1 MPTYFVTGA
10 TGFIGRNLVER
21 LLDRDPEAHV
31 YVLVRDGSQER
42 LGILC
47 EKWGAGGRVEAVT
60 GDLLEPRLGVSGEW
74 ISEHR
79 GEIDHFFH
87 LAAIYDMTASDRR
100 NEELNV
106 GGTRHMLELVAALE
120 PGTLHHVSSVAVA
133 GSYQGRFTEEMFAEG
148 QELPSPYHRT
158 KYESERLVRE
168 RSTAPWRVYRPAI
181 VVGDSRTG
189 EMDKVDGPYYFFGV
203 IRRLGNVLPSWLPLV
218 GPEIGEV
225 NMVPVDYVADAMVE
239 IAHQPG
245 LDGRAF
251 HLADPEMIGVTEALN
266 EFARAAGA
274 PQVAIR
280 LDQRLTGAL
289 PVGQALGSLT
299 SLPGAHAIREA
310 VLEDFG
316 IPDQVIEH
324 AGFTCSFDTA
334 ESEHALAGTGI
345 AVPPLADYAP
355 VLWDYWER
363 KMDPDRFKSRSLEA
377 AINGRTV
384 VITGASS
391 GIGRSTALK
400 VAASGGIPIMVAR
413 NIEKLEEVREEI
425 EMRGGTASVYSA
437 DLADLDSI
445 DGLVEQI
452 LADHASVDMIV
463 NNAGRSIRRSV
474 ELSLDRFHDFERTM
488 QLNYFGAIKL
498 VMGFIPHMRERRFGH
513 IVNVSS
519 IGVQAAPPRFSAYVA
534 SKAALDA
541 WSRVVSSELI
551 GYNITFTTVHM
562 PLVRT
567 PMIAPTTIYKSFP
580 TISPDEAADMICDA
594 LRKRPKHINTT
605 LGTVAEVLYALAPKA
620 LDQVLATGYRLF
632 PDSAAAKGEVAAA
645 ESDGPSIE
653 QRAMANLTRGVHW

>member
-168 RSTAPWRVYRPAI
+168 GSAAPWRVYRPAI

-203 IRRLGNVLPSWLPLV
+203 IRRLGNALPSWLPLV
-218 GPEIGEV
+218 APEIGEV

-274 PQVAIR
+274 PQVAVR
-280 LDQRLTGAL
+280 LDRRLAGTL
-289 PVGQALGSLT
+289 PVGPALGSLT

-355 VLWDYWER
+355 AVWDYWER

-445 DGLVEQI
+445 DGLV
-452 LADHASVDMIV
+452 
-463 NNAGRSIRRSV
+463 
-474 ELSLDRFHDFERTM
+474 
-488 QLNYFGAIKL
+488 
-498 VMGFIPHMRERRFGH
+498 
-513 IVNVSS
+513 
-519 IGVQAAPPRFSAYVA
+519 
-534 SKAALDA
+534 
-541 WSRVVSSELI
+541 
-551 GYNITFTTVHM
+551 
-562 PLVRT
+562 
-567 PMIAPTTIYKSFP
+567 
-580 TISPDEAADMICDA
+580 
-594 LRKRPKHINTT
+594 
-605 LGTVAEVLYALAPKA
+605 
-620 LDQVLATGYRLF
+620 
-632 PDSAAAKGEVAAA
+632 
-645 ESDGPSIE
+645 
-653 QRAMANLTRGVHW
+653 

>member
-203 IRRLGNVLPSWLPLV
+203 IRRLGNVLPSWLRLV

-445 DGLVEQI
+445 DGLVKQI

>member
-168 RSTAPWRVYRPAI
+168 RSTVPWRVYRPAI

-645 ESDGPSIE
+645 ESAAPSIE

>member
-79 GEIDHFFH
+79 GEIDHLFH

-168 RSTAPWRVYRPAI
+168 GSTAPWRVYRPAI

-203 IRRLGNVLPSWLPLV
+203 IRRLGNALPSWLPLV
-218 GPEIGEV
+218 APEIGEV
-225 NMVPVDYVADAMVE
+225 NVVPVDYVADAMVE

-274 PQVAIR
+274 PQVTVR
-280 LDQRLTGAL
+280 LDRRLAGAL

-299 SLPGAHAIREA
+299 SLPGAHAVREA

-355 VLWDYWER
+355 ALWDYWER

-425 EMRGGTASVYSA
+425 EMRGGSAFVYSA

-632 PDSAAAKGEVAAA
+632 PDSAAAKGDVAAV
-645 ESDGPSIE
+645 ESEAPTIE

>member
-168 RSTAPWRVYRPAI
+168 RSSVPWRVYRPAI

-203 IRRLGNVLPSWLPLV
+203 IRRLGNALPSWLPLV
-218 GPEIGEV
+218 APEIGEV
-225 NMVPVDYVADAMVE
+225 NMVPVDYVADAMIE

-266 EFARAAGA
+266 QFARAAGA
-274 PQVAIR
+274 PQVAVR

-289 PVGQALGSLT
+289 PVGQALASLT

-345 AVPPLADYAP
+345 SVPPLTDYAP

-605 LGTVAEVLYALAPKA
+605 LGTVAEVLYAIAPKA

-645 ESDGPSIE
+645 ESEGPSIE

>member
-274 PQVAIR
+274 PQVAVR

-289 PVGQALGSLT
+289 PIGQALGSLT

-645 ESDGPSIE
+645 ESAAPSIE

>member
-274 PQVAIR
+274 PQVAVR

-645 ESDGPSIE
+645 ESAAPSIE

>member
-168 RSTAPWRVYRPAI
+168 RSSVPWRVYRPAI

-203 IRRLGNVLPSWLPLV
+203 IRRLGNALPSWLPLV
-218 GPEIGEV
+218 APEIGEV

-266 EFARAAGA
+266 QFARAAGA
-274 PQVAIR
+274 PQVAVR

-289 PVGQALGSLT
+289 PVGQALASLT

-345 AVPPLADYAP
+345 SVPLLTDYAP

-605 LGTVAEVLYALAPKA
+605 LGTVAEVLYAIAPKA

-645 ESDGPSIE
+645 ESEGPSIE

>member
-42 LGILC
+42 LGVLC
-47 EKWGAGGRVEAVT
+47 ERWGAGGRVEAVT

-74 ISEHR
+74 IGEHR
-79 GEIDHFFH
+79 GQIDHFFH

-120 PGTLHHVSSVAVA
+120 PGLLHHVSSVAVA
-133 GSYQGRFTEEMFAEG
+133 GSYRGRFTEEMFAEG

-168 RSTAPWRVYRPAI
+168 NSTAPWRVYRPAI

-189 EMDKVDGPYYFFGV
+189 EMDKVDGPYYFFGA

-218 GPEIGEV
+218 GPEIGET
-225 NMVPVDYVADAMVE
+225 NMVPVDFVADAMVE
-239 IAHQPG
+239 IAHKPG
-245 LDGRAF
+245 LDGQAF
-251 HLADPEMIGVTEALN
+251 HLADPEMMGSTAALN
-266 EFARAAGA
+266 EFAMAAGA
-274 PQVAIR
+274 PHVAVR
-280 LDQRLTGAL
+280 LDGPLAAPLQAGKAL
-289 PVGQALGSLT
+289 QALT
-299 SLPGAHAIREA
+299 ALPGAHAVREA
-310 VLEDFG
+310 VLEEFG

-324 AGFTCSFDTA
+324 VGFTCSFDTA
-334 ESEHALAGTGI
+334 ESEHALAGSGI
-345 AVPPLADYAP
+345 SVPPLSEYAP

-400 VAASGGIPIMVAR
+400 VAASGGIPLMVAR
-413 NIEKLEEVREEI
+413 NAEKLEEVKEEI
-425 EMRGGTASVYSA
+425 ELRGGTAFVYSA
-437 DLADLDSI
+437 DLSDLDSI
-445 DGLVEQI
+445 DGLVDRI
-452 LADHASVDMIV
+452 LADHAAVDMIV

-498 VMGFIPHMRERRFGH
+498 VMGFIPNMRERRFGH

-620 LDQVLATGYRLF
+620 LDQILATGYRLF

-645 ESDGPSIE
+645 EAEAPSIE

>member
-106 GGTRHMLELVAALE
+106 GGTRHMLELVASLE

-168 RSTAPWRVYRPAI
+168 RSTVPWRVYRPAI

>member
-168 RSTAPWRVYRPAI
+168 RSSVPWRVYRPAI

-203 IRRLGNVLPSWLPLV
+203 IRRLGNALPSWLPLV
-218 GPEIGEV
+218 APEIGEV

-239 IAHQPG
+239 IAHRPG

-266 EFARAAGA
+266 QFARAAGA
-274 PQVAIR
+274 PQVAVR

-289 PVGQALGSLT
+289 PVGQALASLT

-345 AVPPLADYAP
+345 AVPPLTDYAP

-605 LGTVAEVLYALAPKA
+605 LGTVAEVLYAIAPKA

-645 ESDGPSIE
+645 ESEGPSIE

>member
-42 LGILC
+42 LGILS
-47 EKWGAGGRVEAVT
+47 ERWGAGGRVEAVT
-60 GDLLEPRLGVSGEW
+60 GDLLEPRLGVSADW
-74 ISEHR
+74 IAEHR
-79 GEIDHFFH
+79 GQIDHFFH

-133 GSYQGRFTEEMFAEG
+133 GSYRGRFTEEMFAEG
-148 QELPSPYHRT
+148 QELPTPYHRT

-168 RSTAPWRVYRPAI
+168 RAGVPWRIYRPAI

-218 GPEIGEV
+218 GPEVGEV

-239 IAHQPG
+239 IAHRPG
-245 LDGRAF
+245 LDGQAF

-274 PQVAIR
+274 PQVAVRVDRR
-280 LDQRLTGAL
+280 LAGAL
-289 PVGQALGSLT
+289 PVGQALSSLT
-299 SLPGAHAIREA
+299 ALPGAHAVREA

-316 IPDQVIEH
+316 IPDQVIEN

-334 ESEHALAGTGI
+334 ESESVLAGTGI

-413 NIEKLEEVREEI
+413 NAEKLEEVKEEI
-425 EMRGGTASVYSA
+425 EMRGGTAAVYSA
-437 DLADLDSI
+437 DLSDLDSI
-445 DGLVEQI
+445 DGLVERI

-580 TISPDEAADMICDA
+580 TISPDEAADMICDG

-620 LDQVLATGYRLF
+620 LDQILATGYRLF
-632 PDSAAAKGEVAAA
+632 PDSAAAKGDVTEVEAS
-645 ESDGPSIE
+645 EPTIE

>member
-79 GEIDHFFH
+79 GEIDNFFH

-106 GGTRHMLELVAALE
+106 GGTRHWLELVAALE

-168 RSTAPWRVYRPAI
+168 RSSVPWRVYRPAI

-189 EMDKVDGPYYFFGV
+189 EMDKIDGPYYFFGV
-203 IRRLGNVLPSWLPLV
+203 IRRLGNALPSWLPLV
-218 GPEIGEV
+218 APEIGEV

-266 EFARAAGA
+266 QFARAAGA
-274 PQVAIR
+274 PQVAVR

-345 AVPPLADYAP
+345 SVPPLTDYAP

-605 LGTVAEVLYALAPKA
+605 LGTVAEVLYAIAPKA

-645 ESDGPSIE
+645 ESEGPSIE

>member
-168 RSTAPWRVYRPAI
+168 RSSVPWRVYRPAI

-203 IRRLGNVLPSWLPLV
+203 IRRLGNALPSWLPLV
-218 GPEIGEV
+218 APEIGEV

-266 EFARAAGA
+266 QFARAAGA
-274 PQVAIR
+274 PQVAVR

-345 AVPPLADYAP
+345 SVPPLTDYAP

-605 LGTVAEVLYALAPKA
+605 LGTVAEVLYAIAPKA

-645 ESDGPSIE
+645 ESEGPSIE

>member
-168 RSTAPWRVYRPAI
+168 RSSVPWRVYRPAI

-203 IRRLGNVLPSWLPLV
+203 IRRLGNALPSWLPLV
-218 GPEIGEV
+218 APEIGEV

-266 EFARAAGA
+266 QFARAAGA
-274 PQVAIR
+274 PQVAVR

-289 PVGQALGSLT
+289 PVGQALASLT

-345 AVPPLADYAP
+345 SVPPLTDYAP

-605 LGTVAEVLYALAPKA
+605 LGTVAEVLYAIAPKA

-645 ESDGPSIE
+645 ESEGPSIE

>member
-1 MPTYFVTGA
+1 
-10 TGFIGRNLVER
+10 
-21 LLDRDPEAHV
+21 
-31 YVLVRDGSQER
+31 
-42 LGILC
+42 
-47 EKWGAGGRVEAVT
+47 
-60 GDLLEPRLGVSGEW
+60 
-74 ISEHR
+74 
-79 GEIDHFFH
+79 
-87 LAAIYDMTASDRR
+87 
-100 NEELNV
+100 
-106 GGTRHMLELVAALE
+106 
-120 PGTLHHVSSVAVA
+120 
-133 GSYQGRFTEEMFAEG
+133 
-148 QELPSPYHRT
+148 
-158 KYESERLVRE
+158 
-168 RSTAPWRVYRPAI
+168 
-181 VVGDSRTG
+181 
-189 EMDKVDGPYYFFGV
+189 MDKVDGPYYFFGV
-203 IRRLGNVLPSWLPLV
+203 IRRLGNALPSWLPLV
-218 GPEIGEV
+218 APEIGEV
-225 NMVPVDYVADAMVE
+225 NMVPVDYVADALVE

-274 PQVAIR
+274 PQVAVR
-280 LDQRLTGAL
+280 LDRRLAGAL
-289 PVGQALGSLT
+289 PVGPALGSLT

-355 VLWDYWER
+355 ALWDYWER

-632 PDSAAAKGEVAAA
+632 PDSAAAKGEVVAA
-645 ESDGPSIE
+645 ESEGPSIE

>member
-60 GDLLEPRLGVSGEW
+60 GDLLESRLGVSGEW

>member
-42 LGILC
+42 LGVLC
-47 EKWGAGGRVEAVT
+47 ERWGAGGRVEAVT

-74 ISEHR
+74 IGEHR
-79 GEIDHFFH
+79 GQIDHFFH

-120 PGTLHHVSSVAVA
+120 PGLLHHVSSVAVA
-133 GSYQGRFTEEMFAEG
+133 GSYRGRFTEEMFAEG

-168 RSTAPWRVYRPAI
+168 NSTAPWRVYRPAI

-189 EMDKVDGPYYFFGV
+189 EMDKVDGPYYFFGA

-218 GPEIGEV
+218 GPEIGET
-225 NMVPVDYVADAMVE
+225 NMVPVDFVADAMVE
-239 IAHQPG
+239 IAHKPG
-245 LDGRAF
+245 LDGQAF
-251 HLADPEMIGVTEALN
+251 HLADPEMMGSTAALN
-266 EFARAAGA
+266 EFAMAAGA
-274 PQVAIR
+274 PHVAVR
-280 LDQRLTGAL
+280 LDGPLAAPLQAGKAL
-289 PVGQALGSLT
+289 QALT
-299 SLPGAHAIREA
+299 ALPGAHAVREA
-310 VLEDFG
+310 VLEEFG

-324 AGFTCSFDTA
+324 VGFTCSFDTA
-334 ESEHALAGTGI
+334 ESEHALAGSGI
-345 AVPPLADYAP
+345 SVPPLSSYAP

-400 VAASGGIPIMVAR
+400 VAASGGIPLMVAR
-413 NIEKLEEVREEI
+413 NAEKLEEVKEEI
-425 EMRGGTASVYSA
+425 ELRGGTAFVYSA
-437 DLADLDSI
+437 DLSDLDSI
-445 DGLVEQI
+445 DGLVDRI
-452 LADHASVDMIV
+452 LADHAAVDMIV

-498 VMGFIPHMRERRFGH
+498 VMGFIPNMRERRFGH

-620 LDQVLATGYRLF
+620 LDQILATGYRLF

-645 ESDGPSIE
+645 EAEAPSIE

>member
-274 PQVAIR
+274 PQVAVR

-289 PVGQALGSLT
+289 PIGQALGSLT

>member
-168 RSTAPWRVYRPAI
+168 GSTAPWRVYRPAI

-203 IRRLGNVLPSWLPLV
+203 IRRLGNALPSWLPLV
-218 GPEIGEV
+218 APEIGEV

-274 PQVAIR
+274 PQVAVR
-280 LDQRLTGAL
+280 LDRRLAGAL

-299 SLPGAHAIREA
+299 SLPGAHAVREA

-355 VLWDYWER
+355 ALWDYWER

-632 PDSAAAKGEVAAA
+632 PDSAAAKGEVVAA
-645 ESDGPSIE
+645 ESEGPSIE